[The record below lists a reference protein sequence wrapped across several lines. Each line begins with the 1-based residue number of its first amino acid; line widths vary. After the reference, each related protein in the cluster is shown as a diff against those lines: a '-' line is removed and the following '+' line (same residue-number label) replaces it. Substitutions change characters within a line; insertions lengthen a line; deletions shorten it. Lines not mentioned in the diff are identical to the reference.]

1 MLVNKHFMLGK
12 DFKAHNLVTID
23 KEYTNGE
30 DLKVN
35 KIVLDSFKKMYKDM
49 AKDDLLVYISDA
61 YRSHYEQKKTYD
73 YLKGIYGDN
82 YVSNNIM
89 RPYYSENE
97 TGLCLSFQSVRGGA
111 FVSTKEYKWLLDNA
125 YKYGFI
131 LRYPSEF
138 STETLLKGN
147 AWHFRYV
154 GKKASKYI
162 QEHKMSYEEYYVLY
176 VDK

>member
-1 MLVNKHFMLGK
+1 
-12 DFKAHNLVTID
+12 
-23 KEYTNGE
+23 
-30 DLKVN
+30 
-35 KIVLDSFKKMYKDM
+35 
-49 AKDDLLVYISDA
+49 
-61 YRSHYEQKKTYD
+61 
-73 YLKGIYGDN
+73 
-82 YVSNNIM
+82 M
-89 RPYYSENE
+89 RPYFSENE

-154 GKKASKYI
+154 GEEASKYI
-162 QEHKMSYEEYYVLY
+162 QEHKMSYEEYYVVFL
-176 VDK
+176 DK